1 MARGESATNR
11 PRRGSLLQGGRRR
24 AWPLDMP
31 RVDPLKRLREIRDQF
46 RLVEALV
53 PERDELIR
61 RALRQGS
68 SERKVGDAAGLSQPR
83 INQIAGDLLD
93 R

>member
-1 MARGESATNR
+1 
-11 PRRGSLLQGGRRR
+11 
-24 AWPLDMP
+24 MP

-46 RLVEALV
+46 RLAEALV

-68 SERKVGDAAGLSQPR
+68 SERKVADAAGLTQPR
-83 INQIAGDLLD
+83 INQIAGGSADE
-93 R
+93 

>member
-1 MARGESATNR
+1 M
-11 PRRGSLLQGGRRR
+11 
-24 AWPLDMP
+24 

-46 RLVEALV
+46 KLTEALI

-68 SERKVGDAAGLSQPR
+68 SERKVADAAGLSQPR
-83 INQIAGDLLD
+83 INEIAGEALD
-93 R
+93 E